1 MIGKTLLLS
10 VLFILLVSACAAPV
24 QPGRGSESPAGSQ
37 VEVEQP
43 QAGKTPGQPQ
53 PPAADSESP
62 TAVVAPIQTSE
73 PDAPVGPTIVE
84 TETAGPPATPT
95 PLVPLNEIMSGGVAP
110 DVIPPIDAPKFVSVE
125 SADEW
130 LTDKEPVIAVRL
142 NDVAKAY
149 PLQIMTWHEIVND
162 EFGNKPVA
170 VTFCPLCNTALAF
183 DREVNGTLYDF
194 GTSGRLYNSALVMY
208 DRQTGSWWSQVLGLA
223 IVGELT
229 GTQLTFLPAAIVS
242 WAEFRTAHPD
252 GLVLSRDTGHSRPY
266 GSNPYALYD
275 TPGNRPFLFRGKI
288 DPRLQAMERVVGVE
302 IGGEAKAYPFSV
314 LADERAVADR
324 VGSRDI
330 VVFYYPGTT
339 SALDRQAIAES
350 RDVGAAAVFDPELDG
365 QLLTFS
371 VDEDGQIVD
380 DQTGSVWNTLGE
392 ATSGPMEGKQL
403 TPIVHGNHF
412 WFAWAAFHPETSIYR
427 QADS

>member
-1 MIGKTLLLS
+1 MIGNRTLLLL
-10 VLFILLVSACAAPV
+10 VLFMLLVSACAAPAQPAGSPAEV
-24 QPGRGSESPAGSQ
+24 QQPGPGQPEADAPGGESPADSG
-37 VEVEQP
+37 
-43 QAGKTPGQPQ
+43 Q
-53 PPAADSESP
+53 PPAVVPPTQTPEAEP
-62 TAVVAPIQTSE
+62 TAE
-73 PDAPVGPTIVE
+73 PEEGKGESADPL
-84 TETAGPPATPT
+84 ATPT
-95 PLVPLNEIMSGGVAP
+95 PLVPLDEIISGGPPP
-110 DVIPPIDAPKFVSVE
+110 DGIPPIDEPKFVTIE
-125 SADEW
+125 SAAEW
-130 LTDKEPVIAVRL
+130 LTDKEPVIAIRL
-142 NDVAKAY
+142 NGVAKAY

-162 EFGNKPVA
+162 EFAGKPVT

-183 DREVNGTLYDF
+183 DRELNGTIYDF

-242 WAEFRTAHPD
+242 WADFRTAHPD

-275 TPGNRPFLFRGKI
+275 APGNRPFLFRGKI

-302 IGGEAKAYPFSV
+302 MDGEAKAYPFSV
-314 LADERAVADR
+314 LAEERAVADK
-324 VGSRDI
+324 VGGRDI
-330 VVFYYPGTT
+330 VVFYYPGTA
-339 SALDRQAIAES
+339 SALDRQSIAES

-371 VDEDGQIVD
+371 VDEEGQIVD
-380 DQTGSVWNTLGE
+380 EQTGSVWNTLGE
-392 ATSGPMEGKQL
+392 ASSGLMEGKQL

-412 WFAWAAFHPETSIYR
+412 WFAWAAFYPETSIYG
-427 QADS
+427 QAGS